1 MALKINDLWDALER
15 GRRFVTHD
23 VWHIGAPGEEVPNG
37 LIIKHIRVA
46 ILLAKG
52 LVRDDLL
59 LRAAALTFATI
70 LSIVPFLVIMF
81 YIIQTFG
88 VGEFINE
95 KTIGTLIPPLATR
108 TVGPGPVIAPSP
120 DTTGTETPPD
130 PMSAVSD
137 PATTPPAAATAVT
150 DSADAQRAY
159 DQALKMR
166 LIDILFLGFKESAK
180 QVSQTTTTDP
190 VELIRQY
197 AEQGVKP
204 GNLTLASVLF
214 VIVTVF
220 GLMMNIENSFNA
232 IWGTKRVRSWYR
244 LCTDYL
250 MILLFLPFLVAGV
263 LSLTV
268 AVQSSE
274 ISHKLGP
281 FSVGLHGIQ
290 YMLCWGLFAALYYTV
305 PNARVKFRYALTG
318 GIIAGTL
325 WSMVS
330 LAYVRFQFSLPHWG
344 LLYSAFAQVPVLLL
358 WAFLSWLI
366 LLLGAE
372 LTFAYQNEKTF
383 AMERLADGASPA
395 YRETVGVL
403 LMFEIARRFELGCS
417 GLSADV
423 FVRDW
428 NVPTRL
434 VNDSLLI
441 LEEAKLVVRTVTDPP
456 TYQPGRSLTKIT
468 MDDVITCLREAGQE
482 PSALRSSPVCESIFR
497 AVRTTAN
504 QEESARS
511 LLSLLS
517 AYENACTHQLA
528 RNGADLN
535 KNNVPTEPVA

>member
-1 MALKINDLWDALER
+1 MVSKIDNLWDALER

-23 VWHIGAPGEEVPNG
+23 VWHIGVPGEEVPHG

-95 KTIGTLIPPLATR
+95 KTIGALIPPIATR
-108 TVGPGPVIAPSP
+108 TTESGPVTSPLP
-120 DTTGTETPPD
+120 DTTGID
-130 PMSAVSD
+130 
-137 PATTPPAAATAVT
+137 AAA
-150 DSADAQRAY
+150 AQRAY
-159 DQALKMR
+159 DQALKKR
-166 LIDILFLGFKESAK
+166 LIDILFLGFEESAK
-180 QVSQTTTTDP
+180 QASQTTTIDP
-190 VELIRQY
+190 VELVRQY

-204 GNLTLASVLF
+204 GNLTMASVLF

-232 IWGTKRVRSWYR
+232 IWGTRRVRSWYR

-263 LSLTV
+263 LSLAV

-274 ISHKLGP
+274 ISEKLGP
-281 FSVGLHGIQ
+281 FSAGLHGIQ
-290 YMLCWGLFAALYYTV
+290 YVLCWGVFAALYYTV
-305 PNARVKFRYALTG
+305 PNARVKFRYALAG

-325 WSMVS
+325 WSLVS

-358 WAFLSWLI
+358 WAFMSWLI

-383 AMERLADGASPA
+383 AMERLADGASHA
-395 YRETVGVL
+395 YRETVGIL
-403 LMFEIARRFELGCS
+403 LMFEIARRFESGCS

-434 VNDSLLI
+434 VNESLLI
-441 LEEAKLVVRTVTDPP
+441 LEDAKLVVRTATNPP
-456 TYQPGRSLTKIT
+456 TYQPGRSLAKIT
-468 MDDVITCLREAGQE
+468 VDDVIDCMREAGQE
-482 PSALRSSPVCESIFR
+482 PSALRNCPVCEAVFD
-497 AVRTTAN
+497 AVRPTMSRD
-504 QEESARS
+504 ESARNLIS
-511 LLSLLS
+511 LLP
-517 AYENACTHQLA
+517 AYENACMQQPTL
-528 RNGADLN
+528 NGAGIIEN
-535 KNNVPTEPVA
+535 QTPPKPVS

>member
-1 MALKINDLWDALER
+1 MLLKIDNLWDALER

-23 VWHIGAPGEEVPNG
+23 VWHIGAPGEEVPHG
-37 LIIKHIRVA
+37 LIIKHVRVA

-95 KTIGTLIPPLATR
+95 KTIGALIPPL
-108 TVGPGPVIAPSP
+108 SMH
-120 DTTGTETPPD
+120 TTESGLVSSSLPET
-130 PMSAVSD
+130 
-137 PATTPPAAATAVT
+137 TTIDSAAA
-150 DSADAQRAY
+150 QQAY
-159 DQALKMR
+159 DQALKRR
-166 LIDILFLGFKESAK
+166 LIDILFLGFKESTN
-180 QVSQTTTTDP
+180 QVSQSTTTDP

-204 GNLTLASVLF
+204 GNLTIASLLF

-263 LSLTV
+263 LSLAV
-268 AVQSSE
+268 AIQSSE
-274 ISHKLGP
+274 ISQKLGL
-281 FSVGLHGIQ
+281 FSAGLHGIQ
-290 YMLCWGLFAALYYTV
+290 YILCWGIFAELYYAV
-305 PNARVKFRYALTG
+305 PNARVKFRYALAG

-325 WSMVS
+325 WSLVS
-330 LAYVRFQFSLPHWG
+330 FAYVRFQFSLPHWG
-344 LLYSAFAQVPVLLL
+344 LLYSTFAQVPVLLL

-383 AMERLADGASPA
+383 AMERLADGASHA
-395 YRETVGVL
+395 YRETVGLL
-403 LMFEIARRFELGCS
+403 LMFEIAKRFESGCS
-417 GLSADV
+417 GLSADA

-434 VNDSLLI
+434 VNESLRI
-441 LEEAKLVVRTVTDPP
+441 LEDAKLVVRTTTEPP

-468 MDDVITCLREAGQE
+468 VEDVIDCLREAGQE
-482 PSALRSSPVCESIFR
+482 PSALRSSPVCE
-497 AVRTTAN
+497 AVFSVVRSTAN
-504 QEESARS
+504 QQESMRS
-511 LLSLLS
+511 LIDLLS
-517 AYENACTHQLA
+517 AYENACAQQRV
-528 RNGADLN
+528 RNGAGINEN
-535 KNNVPTEPVA
+535 KIPTEPVS